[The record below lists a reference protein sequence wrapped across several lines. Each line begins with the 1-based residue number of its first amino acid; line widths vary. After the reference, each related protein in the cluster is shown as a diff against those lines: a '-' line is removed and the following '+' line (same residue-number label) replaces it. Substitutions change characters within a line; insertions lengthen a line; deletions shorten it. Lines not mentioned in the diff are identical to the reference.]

1 VDRFGRLIGAIAIV
15 LGVSFAAPASA
26 QGHALLQS
34 SDPAAGSTVAAAP
47 AVVVLTFGEQPDPS
61 LSSVKVLDTSGRN
74 VASGPAVPVPGSPD
88 GLQVPLPSLPDG
100 VYTVSWRTVSVVD
113 GHTAVGSF
121 AFGVGVAPGTGGT
134 TGGSVTSSPS
144 SSPPDIAARF
154 LLLLGLVL
162 LFGSGFVGA
171 AVHGGP
177 SRPLRWMAGVGW
189 VLAAVGTI
197 AVVGFQAIDAG
208 SGLNAFIG
216 SALGAWAVRRV
227 ILIGITGVVVGL
239 ALRHPDDGSRWR
251 HAIVAGAAVALML
264 LDVLTGHAAVTG
276 LISIDVAIQSMHLV
290 AAGVWMGGLAGLLLA
305 IRGEPTEEKARA
317 VRRFSRW
324 AAVALVGIAVTGII
338 RAVQEVGSL
347 DGLTTTDYGRVV
359 IAKSVLLIVLA
370 GLGAINH
377 FGSVPLTTWTLV
389 PLRRVGR
396 AELATGLVVL
406 LATGLLVSLA
416 PPASYGASPGP
427 AAPTPVIVAGSDFGT
442 SVRVKLVIK
451 PGTPGLNDFSA
462 AVTDYDSGAP
472 VNATS
477 ITLRFALASATG
489 VGGSTL
495 VLPSTGPGTYEASGG
510 NLSLDGIW
518 KVTAVVAGTSGTVE
532 VPLTLATR
540 IPAQQVDANAVAG
553 LPTVFIAHLASGD
566 TLQVYIDPGTPGP
579 NELHATFFDLAGNEL
594 PVQTATFLIQPGAAE
609 PTVVAGRQL
618 EPGHF
623 VTDLQADAG
632 KLGVDVVGPAPD
644 GSTLHAHVDLTVHP

>member
-1 VDRFGRLIGAIAIV
+1 MRRIGRLVGAIALV
-15 LGVSFAAPASA
+15 LGVSFAMPSGTQA
-26 QGHALLQS
+26 HALLQT
-34 SDPAAGSTVAAAP
+34 SDPAAGSTVAASP

-74 VASGPAVPVPGSPD
+74 VASGPAAAVPGSPD
-88 GLQVPLPSLPDG
+88 ELQVPLPSLPDG

-121 AFGVGVAPGTGGT
+121 AFGVGVAPGTGGGG
-134 TGGSVTSSPS
+134 GGSVTSSPS
-144 SSPPDIAARF
+144 SSPQDIGARF

-171 AVHGGP
+171 VVHEGP
-177 SRPLRWMAGVGW
+177 SRPLRWMAGFGW
-189 VLAAVGTI
+189 LLAAVGTVT
-197 AVVGFQAIDAG
+197 VVGLQAIDAG
-208 SGLNAFIG
+208 SDAGAFIG

-227 ILIGITGVVVGL
+227 ILVAVTGVIVGT
-239 ALRHPDDGSRWR
+239 ALGRPGSANRWR
-251 HAIVAGAAVALML
+251 DAMIAGSAVALML
-264 LDVLTGHAAVTG
+264 LDVLTGHAAVNG
-276 LISIDVAIQSMHLV
+276 LVSIDVAVQSVHLL

-305 IRGEPTEEKARA
+305 IRGEPTDQKARA
-317 VRRFSRW
+317 ARRFSRW
-324 AAVALVGIAVTGII
+324 AAAALVGIAVTGVI
-338 RAVQEVGSL
+338 RAVQEVGTI
-347 DGLTTTDYGRVV
+347 DNLTSTDYGRVV
-359 IAKSVLLIVLA
+359 IAKSVLLIVLG

-377 FGSVPLTTWTLV
+377 FGSVPLTSWTLV

-396 AELATGLVVL
+396 AELATGIVVL

-416 PPASYGASPGP
+416 PPASYGASQGP
-427 AAPTPVIVAGSDFGT
+427 PAPAPVIVSGNDFGT

-462 AVTDYDSGAP
+462 ALTDFDSGAP
-472 VNATS
+472 VTATAV
-477 ITLRFALASATG
+477 TLRFSLASATG

-495 VLPSTGPGTYEASGG
+495 VLPATGAGAYDASGG

-518 KVTAVVAGTSGTVE
+518 KVTVVVAGPSGTVE
-532 VPLTLATR
+532 VPLSLATR
-540 IPAQQVDANAVAG
+540 TAAQQVDINAVTG
-553 LPTVFIAHLASGD
+553 LPTVYTVHLAAGD
-566 TLQVYIDPGTPGP
+566 ELQVYLDPGTPGP

-594 PVQTATFLIQPGAAE
+594 PVQTATFLLEPGAAD

-632 KLGVDVVGPAPD
+632 ALGVDVVGPAPD